1 MIPLIMGGLS
11 LAQGVFGALGASSQA
26 KAQAMAQE
34 IQQRNANFQR
44 QWQTEAQN
52 RNQMR
57 QFQAALERNIQ
68 VEKAA
73 NKERALAELYLD
85 RNFNNQK
92 STLSKQTAQVNAQ
105 FASTMAGR
113 GITGTS
119 GTARAL
125 MRQNMESLGNNLVA
139 MKTNYNNAYRDLT
152 SQQKARLAQRADT
165 MFPAQTTFIPQTG
178 GIMDASSSAL
188 TTGLISAGM
197 GAVAQGVSSYFQYGW
212 GGGGNTGG
220 DGSDASLSSSAL
232 AARQAERGF

>member
-73 NKERALAELYLD
+73 NKEKALAELYLD

-105 FASTMAGR
+105 FSSTMTGR
-113 GITGTS
+113 GISATS

-152 SQQKARLAQRADT
+152 SQQSARLAQRVDT

-212 GGGGNTGG
+212 GGGGDTGG
-220 DGSDASLSSSAL
+220 GFMPF
-232 AARQAERGF
+232 AERGGGE